1 MRVLLVEDEAGVA
14 RFIRKGLEEEG
25 YAVEQA
31 TNGVDGLELALHGGV
46 YDLLILDVNLPRL
59 DGIELC
65 RRVRGAHLHTPVL
78 MLTARKEVEDKVRGL
93 DSGADDYLTKPFA
106 FDEFLARVRA
116 LLRRKGEALVEYSV
130 GALRVD
136 PQAHR
141 VFVDGQEVMLRPKE
155 YQLLVALLAGKG
167 RVLSRTQLLE
177 KVWGYDY
184 DPSTNVVD
192 VQVKSLRDKLRG
204 LLAQDPI
211 RTVRGAGYMIDD
223 PA

>member
-1 MRVLLVEDEAGVA
+1 VA

-31 TNGVDGLELALHGGV
+31 TNGADGLELALHGGV